1 MHGFSTSKKKAIEAA
16 DNIDS
21 VTTALTNRPGIKL
34 RRPVV
39 PITIPVS
46 ACNIGM

>member
-21 VTTALTNRPGIKL
+21 VAIALTNRPGIKL
-34 RRPVV
+34 RRPV
-39 PITIPVS
+39 
-46 ACNIGM
+46 AALQFL